1 MQIIR
6 FSAKGW
12 RTRFDDG
19 FDEVNVARIA
29 DAFAYIWARARPG
42 ATVYIGYDTRMAGPR
57 FAGTAARAIA
67 GRGLKAVV
75 SEAPCPTPALGWTV
89 SRDESAVGAIM
100 ITASGAPSEYG
111 GISARG
117 ADGGPVSEEFYDA
130 AARIVSSAPV
140 DCRGEFTTADIVS
153 PYLENLTTLVDGRA
167 IAQRAPEIVVDAM
180 HGSGRGY
187 LASVL
192 RRLGCRVHE
201 IHGELLADFGGLQP
215 TPVEPWTEVCEHA
228 VRSFGCDAGFALDGD
243 ADRLGLVDGTGAF
256 VTPHRMVPLVMQH
269 LVEDRNEVGRVV
281 DTYSSSAYVR
291 RQAERLGCPFT
302 AVPMGFSRVYREF
315 IEDDV
320 LIGADEFGGVCMP
333 AHFKERDALITAL
346 LLVEMMCVRE
356 QSIAELVAEL
366 EEDLGTLHYIRRDMR
381 LDAASIQAF
390 RNILP
395 GLYLPEVCGQ
405 RPVGVGHADGLVL
418 RFGDDSWVQL
428 RPSRTEALVR
438 ACAEARDVRRAERLA
453 EEACEGALRALP

>member
-42 ATVYIGYDTRMAGPR
+42 ATVYVGYDTRFAARR
-57 FAGTAARAIA
+57 FAEAAARAIA

-75 SEAPCPTPALGWTV
+75 SESPSPTPALGWTI
-89 SRDESAVGAIM
+89 SRDDAAVGGIM
-100 ITASGAPSEYG
+100 ITASGAPGEYG

-117 ADGGPVSEEFYDA
+117 DDGGPVSDEFYDA

-140 DCRGEFTTADIVS
+140 ERIDEFMTADIVT
-153 PYLENLTTLVDGRA
+153 PYLNHLVTTVDA
-167 IAQRAPEIVVDAM
+167 DVIAQKAPEVVVDAM

-215 TPVEPWTEVCEHA
+215 TPVEPWVEVCEQA
-228 VRSFGCDAGFALDGD
+228 VRSFGCDVGFALDGD
-243 ADRLGLVDGTGAF
+243 ADRLGLVDGSGTF

-269 LVEDRNEVGRVV
+269 LVEDRGELGRVV

-315 IEDDV
+315 IENDV
-320 LIGADEFGGVCMP
+320 LIGADEFGGVCVP
-333 AHFKERDALITAL
+333 AHFKERDALLTAL
-346 LLVEMMCVRE
+346 LVVEMICMRGQCLA
-356 QSIAELVAEL
+356 QLVKEL
-366 EEDLGTLHYIRRDMR
+366 EENLGALHYIRRDMR

-405 RPVGVGHADGLVL
+405 RAVSVGHADGLVL

-428 RPSRTEALVR
+428 RPSRTEPLVR

-453 EEACEGALRALP
+453 EEACKGALRALP